1 MQTPSIRPAPSL
13 IVVLTC
19 LVATFF
25 SSLAIAQQPFT
36 QGSKRVTVIAGA
48 GSSFD
53 ENYAILGVGAGYF
66 LTDGLEIGINWQT
79 WLGGDPTINQITP
92 ELTYVFRNKSNF
104 DPYVGVLYRRTFIA
118 DRDDL
123 SAYGARAG
131 INFSTGPRSYI
142 GFGMVYLD
150 YKDCSVTKYSDC
162 SDSYPEIAFG
172 FFR

>member
-19 LVATFF
+19 LVAIFF
-25 SSLAIAQQPFT
+25 SSLTIAQQPFT
-36 QGSKRVTVIAGA
+36 KGSKRVTVIAGA

-79 WLGGDPTINQITP
+79 WLGGDPSINQITP

-104 DPYVGVLYRRTFIA
+104 DPYIGALYRRTFISGL
-118 DRDDL
+118 DDL

-150 YKDCSVTKYSDC
+150 YQDCTKSVYQDC